1 MLNIVTVQVGNYCG
15 RGKEYVE
22 AFLSGCDRHLSAPA
36 RYYCLTDEPGN
47 LPNGIEPLPAEPGVS
62 GWWNKISLF
71 KPGMFEAGKRIL
83 FSDLDAVVI
92 GDLTDIASYRG
103 KFAAIRDFYN
113 HTHIQSALMAWE
125 AGALDS
131 IWHAWDSGGRPQF
144 DARGDQAFIEAM
156 QPEADYWQDM
166 LPGQVVSFKDCRR
179 LGGIMPNARMICF
192 HGQPRPHEAN
202 DNFYLPIKP
211 KEFA

>member
-15 RGKEYVE
+15 LGREYVAALFDGIRKNLQGE
-22 AFLSGCDRHLSAPA
+22 YAFSCI
-36 RYYCLTDEPGN
+36 TDDAAT
-47 LPNGIEPLPAEPGVS
+47 LPDGVRPLAAEPNVS

-71 KPGMFEAGKRIL
+71 KPGMFEKGQRVL
-83 FSDLDAVVI
+83 FSDLDAIAI
-92 GDLTDIASYRG
+92 GDLSDFAGYCG

-131 IWHAWDSGGRPQF
+131 IWHAWNKSGRPQF
-144 DARGDQAFIEAM
+144 DPRGDQAFIEAM

-166 LPGQVVSFKDCRR
+166 FPGQVVSFKDCCR
-179 LGGIMPNARMICF
+179 LGGILPNARMLCF
-192 HGQPRPHEAN
+192 HGRPRPHE
-202 DNFYLPIKP
+202 IKELWNR
-211 KEFA
+211 KET